1 MKRGDFV
8 TVAMQGDFGKPRP
21 ALVVQSDA
29 LAALQSVVVC
39 PLTSDASG
47 LGAVRVAIQ
56 PSEANG
62 LRRVSYVMVDKVM
75 VVLREKTG
83 AAFGSASAAEMGE
96 VDKALMLVLGLS

>member
-8 TVAMQGDFGKPRP
+8 TIAMQGDFGKPRP

-47 LGAVRVAIQ
+47 SGAVRVAIQ
-56 PSEANG
+56 PGDANG
-62 LRRVSYVMVDKVM
+62 LRRPSYVMVDKIM
-75 VVLREKTG
+75 VVLREKVG
-83 AAFGSASAAEMGE
+83 AVFGRASAAEMSE
-96 VDKALMLVLGLS
+96 EDKALMLVVGLS

>member
-8 TVAMQGDFGKPRP
+8 TVAMQGDFGKPCP

-39 PLTSDASG
+39 PLTSDALG